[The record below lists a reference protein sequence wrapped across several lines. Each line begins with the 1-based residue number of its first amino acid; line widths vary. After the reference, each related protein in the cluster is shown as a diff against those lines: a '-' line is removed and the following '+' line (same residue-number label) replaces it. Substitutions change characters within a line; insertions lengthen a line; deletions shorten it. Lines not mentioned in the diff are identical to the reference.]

1 MVRQA
6 SYSRYLAA
14 WCGLILGPAAWLA
27 STQVNFALASWQCAH
42 RLYPIPWVALLLA
55 LITMAGGLVSF
66 SFWRRQ
72 EGPEASLTFAAS
84 VATLLSALLM
94 LVILIQGFAG
104 LIFTGCER

>member
-1 MVRQA
+1 
-6 SYSRYLAA
+6 
-14 WCGLILGPAAWLA
+14 
-27 STQVNFALASWQCAH
+27 
-42 RLYPIPWVALLLA
+42 
-55 LITMAGGLVSF
+55 MAGGLVSF

-72 EGPEASLTFAAS
+72 EDPEASLTFAAS